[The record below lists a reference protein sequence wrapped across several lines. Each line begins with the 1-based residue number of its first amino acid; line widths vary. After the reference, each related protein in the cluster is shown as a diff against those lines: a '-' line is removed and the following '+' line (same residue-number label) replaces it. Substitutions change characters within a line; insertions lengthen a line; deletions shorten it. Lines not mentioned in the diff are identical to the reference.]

1 MLALL
6 DGTWRLAYTSNSELL
21 AILALSRLP
30 LLSVGDITQRIDS
43 TSSTVENR
51 AELSGPLSSTALS
64 ATARFEVRS
73 PKRLSVSFE
82 RGGIATPQL
91 TEQLDLPESLPMLG
105 GGTLDLAPMR
115 ELLQPVRDGVSGALG
130 ALGGLLRDTPDL
142 TFPLPGSDATSTW
155 LLTTYLD
162 ADTRISR
169 GDGGSVFILVKQT
182 EHSEP
187 VHELG
192 AAESPA
198 KAEAEAMM
206 L

>member
-43 TSSTVENR
+43 ASSTVENR
-51 AELSGPLSSTALS
+51 AALSGPLSSTALS
-64 ATARFEVRS
+64 ATASFEVRS
-73 PKRLSVSFE
+73 PKRLSVRFE

-91 TEQLDLPESLPMLG
+91 MEQLDLPESLPMLG
-105 GGTLDLAPMR
+105 GGTVDLAPLR
-115 ELLQPVRDGVSGALG
+115 GLLQPVRDGVSGALG
-130 ALGGLLRDTPDL
+130 VLDGLLRDTPDL
-142 TFPLPGSDATSTW
+142 SFPLPGSDATSTW

-169 GDGGSVFILVKQT
+169 GDGGSVFILVKQP
-182 EHSEP
+182 EP
-187 VHELG
+187 RSSTLDEASAEQQAA
-192 AAESPA
+192 AAETV
-198 KAEAEAMM
+198 M